1 MGVMDIRAQRV
12 FKRAL
17 RRDPEARGPYLAS
30 AKVASVVDGVAY
42 VRLHEGEAAVP
53 LDASLVTFEPGD
65 TVRVR
70 VSHEGI
76 EATGNETSPSASV
89 MHLNQVIE
97 HRQSEQYKR
106 IEAEFLKV
114 GSLEALEAKVG
125 KLRAD
130 MASIGDL
137 DVEGVL
143 TLKGTIRQIDESL
156 TEAMNSIWGHYE
168 EVTAPLRDE
177 DGNLVLDENGNVIPV
192 TKKVWVTDAAMI
204 AERLESDPAK
214 WTGLAYNEMALQLAH
229 ESVAKRLGDI
239 ESGVHISD
247 DPDNPFIT
255 IGRLGSRAT
264 LAMTNEA
271 IELAAED
278 DFGNVKHA
286 FRVTSEATSAERLEV
301 TNYMKVGRYA
311 LVPRMDGGLA
321 LQYVG

>member
-1 MGVMDIRAQRV
+1 MSLRGERELI
-12 FKRAL
+12 RAL
-17 RRDPEARGPYLAS
+17 RRDDSARPYTTT
-30 AKVASVVDGVAY
+30 AKVRRIAEDGTVWARLDGADRDTPVATAR
-42 VRLHEGEAAVP
+42 VECKA
-53 LDASLVTFEPGD
+53 GD
-65 TVRVR
+65 TVEVA
-70 VSHEGI
+70 VSHKDTRIKGNLSSPAATVRTVTEVRETVSTVKNAMHADFARI
-76 EATGNETSPSASV
+76 DQLEATRA
-89 MHLNQVIE
+89 QV
-97 HRQSEQYKR
+97 RR
-106 IEAEFLKV
+106 
-114 GSLEALEAKVG
+114 
-125 KLRAD
+125 LRAD

-168 EVTAPLRDE
+168 EATAPLRD
-177 DGNLVLDENGNVIPV
+177 DAGNLVLDENGNVIPV

-214 WTGLAYNEMALQLAH
+214 WTGLAYDEMALQLAH

-239 ESGVHISD
+239 EAGVRVSD
-247 DPDNPFIT
+247 DPENPFIT

-311 LVPRMDGGLA
+311 FVPRMDGGLA